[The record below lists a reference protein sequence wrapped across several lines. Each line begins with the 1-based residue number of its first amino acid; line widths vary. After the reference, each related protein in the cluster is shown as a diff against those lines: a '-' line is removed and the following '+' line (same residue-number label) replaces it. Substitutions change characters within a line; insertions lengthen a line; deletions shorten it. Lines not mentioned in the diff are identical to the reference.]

1 MGVDMSPEEFMER
14 KKIESGANLVW
25 DRISDQGR
33 YNVYKTVTEL
43 QELLIT
49 VDDEFALTKKQ
60 REYVRRVRLSCD
72 KVFGSY

>member
-1 MGVDMSPEEFMER
+1 MSPEEFMER

-25 DRISDQGR
+25 DKISDQGR

-43 QELLIT
+43 QELLET
-49 VDDEFALTKKQ
+49 VEDEFALTKKQ
-60 REYVRRVRLSCD
+60 REYVKRVRLSCD

>member
-25 DRISDQGR
+25 DKISDQGR

-43 QELLIT
+43 QELLET
-49 VDDEFALTKKQ
+49 VEDEFALTKKQ
-60 REYVRRVRLSCD
+60 REYVKRVRLSCD

>member
-1 MGVDMSPEEFMER
+1 MSPEEFMER